1 MKKCFSGILLAF
13 LVILIVSCVS
23 TGATT
28 ESQGKTTPK
37 TKELDRKEYAGAA
50 EKEGDTFLNA
60 RNAAVM
66 DAVRKAVI
74 DIIGAEQE
82 EANRE
87 ILDQFLYNTRN
98 PNAYIYKE
106 TLEATSEGIVSEDNW
121 RYELTVDVNLT
132 AVRSTLKANGL
143 IGSDKAAAATEPS
156 GTGKSS
162 SGKAKGESADADKTG
177 VGSPDYGEATEEE
190 RAFIAGYID
199 RMTYM
204 VFFREDS
211 ETEDY
216 KLAAVNKANEYLASQ
231 VMDSIDFEQIA
242 RLKEDQQTVYEE
254 ETGESISIIQWIA
267 QKLDA
272 DIYIEISGQ
281 TKGTTKDNK
290 YYGEANI
297 DLKAY
302 EASTAFLSGS
312 ASYNTMDKAFSRTSE
327 ESARLNAIQG
337 AVYTRM
343 PYLIDLVKKAMVK
356 SLVRGIRYEVTIQN
370 PLGDRAMSRFWS
382 KLKKEVKA
390 IDSVS
395 QSSDEVKYYVWYI
408 GSVDDLKNLIYDVT
422 ETVAGLENLDMVMT
436 RGKSIT
442 FNTGN

>member
-23 TGATT
+23 TGAAT
-28 ESQGKTTPK
+28 ESLGKTTPK

-87 ILDQFLYNTRN
+87 ILDQFLYNTRD
-98 PNAYIYKE
+98 PNAYIYNE
-106 TLEATSEGIVSEDNW
+106 TLEATRREIVSEDNW

-143 IGSDKAAAATEPS
+143 IGSDKAAAAAEPEGS
-156 GTGKSS
+156 GKSS
-162 SGKAKGESADADKTG
+162 SGKGKGEDADKTG

-190 RAFIAGYID
+190 RTFIARYID

-211 ETEDY
+211 ETEDIY

-231 VMDSIDFEQIA
+231 AMDSIDFEQIA

-272 DIYIEISGQ
+272 DIYIEISGR

-312 ASYNTMDKAFSRTSE
+312 ASYNTMDKAFSQTSE
-327 ESARLNAIQG
+327 ESACLNAIQG

-343 PYLIDLVKKAMVK
+343 PYLIDLVKKQMVK
-356 SLVRGIRYEVTIQN
+356 TLVRGIRYEVTIQN

-382 KLKKEVKA
+382 KLEKEVKA